1 MLLLPYSDKSV
12 ARSFPVVTTLLV
24 VACTVVLFAF
34 QSRDA
39 LREQHALE
47 FYHESG
53 LDKIEVPRYEE
64 YLASSNE
71 PVATERL
78 RLLHRAEPGSM
89 AAAQLVQSDA
99 LFLRALH
106 AKRIVREDEA
116 GFAAWSAD
124 RQLFD
129 SLFNSTVQA
138 RFSLERFQIEEI
150 WRFVTYSFLHGGIAH
165 WLGNMLVLVLV
176 GPFVEAALGR
186 LRFAIAYVAGGAAA
200 GALHV
205 LVSDSA
211 VIGASGAIAATIGML
226 AVLYGTRKVPVFYW
240 IFIVFGTAQIPALAL
255 LPIWLINEGYQWSLQ
270 AKGPL
275 SDATV
280 AYGAHV
286 GGLCAGAI
294 LARLWRPRAAAIAL
308 SAAASSEPRRPDA
321 VSALAAQAQ
330 DAASRLDIRR
340 ATRLYRELVE
350 LEPKRTEHLGG
361 YLNVALLGA
370 DEEALQD
377 AALRLLWSK
386 IRTPTDDLRKIFLQ
400 LTQPKILKVLPI
412 DEHLRLARRLVRFRE
427 DAAALRVIDALLRD
441 DHLRELY
448 GRQLADCLLGLFT
461 AYTRNGLHKQV
472 EQINSRLTTY
482 FPTADQ
488 LGGVAPTKRAPSTL
502 LSSIRP
508 TAGGLSM
515 PLPDSQL
522 APTTRSD
529 KFNG

>member
-12 ARSFPVVTTLLV
+12 VRSFPVVTTLLV
-24 VACTVVLFAF
+24 IACTVMLFAF

-39 LREQHALE
+39 LREQRAFE
-47 FYHESG
+47 YYHESG
-53 LDKIEVPRYEE
+53 LDKIELPRYEE
-64 YLASSNE
+64 YLASSNDAE
-71 PVATERL
+71 GTERL
-78 RLLHRAEPGSM
+78 HLLHRAEAGS
-89 AAAQLVQSDA
+89 AAAVQLIQSDA
-99 LFLRALH
+99 QFQRALH
-106 AKRIVREDEA
+106 AKRIVRENETGYD
-116 GFAAWSAD
+116 AWVSK
-124 RQLFD
+124 RQHFD
-129 SLFNSTVQA
+129 GLLGSTIQA
-138 RFSLERFQIEEI
+138 RFSLARSQAEEV

-165 WLGNMLVLVLV
+165 WLGNMVVLVLV

-186 LRFAIAYVAGGAAA
+186 FRFAAAYLAGGAAA

-205 LVSDSA
+205 IVSDSA

-286 GGLCAGAI
+286 GGLIAGAI
-294 LARLWRPRAAAIAL
+294 LARAWRPRKSPL
-308 SAAASSEPRRPDA
+308 AASASVEQRRPDA

-350 LEPKRTEHLGG
+350 LEPKRTEHLGA

-370 DEEALQD
+370 DDDVLQD
-377 AALRLLWSK
+377 AALRLLWAK
-386 IRTPTDDLRKIFLQ
+386 FRTPTDDLRKTFLQ

-427 DAAALRVIDALLRD
+427 DAAALRVIDAVLRD
-441 DHLRELY
+441 DHLRQLY

-461 AYTRNGLHKQV
+461 AYTRQGLHKQV
-472 EQINSRLTTY
+472 EQINTRLTAY
-482 FPTADQ
+482 FPSSDE
-488 LGGVAPTKRAPSTL
+488 LGGVAPSKRAPSTM
-502 LSSIRP
+502 LSSMRP
-508 TAGGLSM
+508 TGGSL
-515 PLPDSQL
+515 PLTLPDSQL
-522 APTTRSD
+522 APTTRSE
-529 KFNG
+529 KYNG

>member
-12 ARSFPVVTTLLV
+12 VRSFPVVTTLLV
-24 VACTVVLFAF
+24 VACAVVLFGF

-39 LREQHALE
+39 LREQQAFE
-47 FYHESG
+47 YYHESG
-53 LDKIEVPRYEE
+53 LDKIELPRYEQ
-64 YLASSNE
+64 YLASSNGAE
-71 PVATERL
+71 ATERL
-78 RLLHRAEPGSM
+78 RLLHRAEPGSP
-89 AAAQLVQSDA
+89 AAVLLIQSDA
-99 LFLRALH
+99 QYQRALH
-106 AKRIVREDEA
+106 SKRIVREDES
-116 GFAAWSAD
+116 GFDEWNSK
-124 RQLFD
+124 RQRFD
-129 SLFNSTVQA
+129 SLLDSTVQA
-138 RFSLERFQIEEI
+138 RFSLGRSEVEQV
-150 WRFVTYSFLHGGIAH
+150 WRFVSYSFLHGGIAH
-165 WLGNMLVLVLV
+165 WLGNMVVLVLV

-186 LRFAIAYVAGGAAA
+186 LRFAAAYLAGGAAA

-205 LVSDSA
+205 IVSDSA

-286 GGLCAGAI
+286 GGLIAGAI
-294 LARLWRPRAAAIAL
+294 LARMWRPQKSAL
-308 SAAASSEPRRPDA
+308 AASAVVEQRRPDA
-321 VSALAAQAQ
+321 VSSLAAQAQ

-350 LEPKRTEHLGG
+350 LEPKRTEHLGA

-370 DEEALQD
+370 DEDVLQD
-377 AALRLLWSK
+377 AALRLLWAK
-386 IRTPTDDLRKIFLQ
+386 FRTPTDELRKIFLQ

-427 DAAALRVIDALLRD
+427 DAAALRVIDAVLRD

-461 AYTRNGLHKQV
+461 AYTRQGLHKQV
-472 EQINSRLTTY
+472 EQINTRLTAY
-482 FPTADQ
+482 FPTTDQ
-488 LGGVAPTKRAPSTL
+488 LGGMAPSKRAPSTM
-502 LSSIRP
+502 LSAMRP
-508 TAGGLSM
+508 TAGSLPM

-522 APTTRSD
+522 APTTRSE
-529 KFNG
+529 KYNG